1 MATYAR
7 FRTRGRW
14 LVPTQDNRSIVERY
28 AKALPSDFA
37 TLESLR
43 HPDFVEDWPQSGE
56 RIRGHANY
64 QAIHENYPG
73 GLPDLKPRR
82 IIGSEDRWVVT
93 PSFTPLRIVGT
104 GDIYVINS
112 AGAYAGGDRVQAVAI
127 VELRD
132 GKVAKQ
138 TTFFAPG
145 FEAPAWRSK
154 WVERM

>member
-1 MATYAR
+1 M
-7 FRTRGRW
+7 
-14 LVPTQDNRSIVERY
+14 PEQSNRAIVERY
-28 AKALPSDFA
+28 ARALPSDFA
-37 TLESLR
+37 TLAALR

-82 IIGSEDRWVVT
+82 ILGSEDRWVVT
-93 PSFTPLRIVGT
+93 PTFTPLRIVGT
-104 GDIYVINS
+104 GDVYVIHS
-112 AGAYAGGDRVQAVAI
+112 AGAYAGGDTVQAVVI

-132 GKVAKQ
+132 GKISKQ
-138 TTFFAPG
+138 TTFFAQP
-145 FEAPAWRSK
+145 FEAPAWRAR